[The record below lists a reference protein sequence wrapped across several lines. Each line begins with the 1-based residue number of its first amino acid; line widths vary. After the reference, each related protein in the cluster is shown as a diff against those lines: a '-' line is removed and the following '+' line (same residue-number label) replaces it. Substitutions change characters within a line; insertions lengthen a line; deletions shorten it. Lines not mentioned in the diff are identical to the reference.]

1 MPSIFA
7 AVSPRVWDATLRRA
21 STNARLVRAYI
32 ATCPSKT
39 TEGLFR
45 LNVGY
50 IAADTGLK
58 PDDVED
64 ALAEL
69 DNAGLIRWDPENEV
83 VLDFLALEAA
93 NINKSGD
100 NRIVG
105 ALKQLRSVGHTS
117 LHDVFLAHVESVC
130 PVLAEAIRESEPRKA
145 LTRPRDAAPFGQ
157 AIDSQNPWMN

>member
-7 AVSPRVWDATLRRA
+7 AVSPRVWDATLRRT

-58 PDDVED
+58 QDDVED

-69 DNAGLIRWDPENEV
+69 DSVSLIRWDSENEV

-100 NRIVG
+100 NRIAG
-105 ALKQLRSVGHTS
+105 ALRQLRSVGHTS
-117 LHDVFLAHVESVC
+117 LYEVFLAHVEDVC
-130 PVLAEAIRESEPRKA
+130 PVLAQAIRESEPRKA
-145 LTRPRDAAPFGQ
+145 LTRPSDAESFRQ
-157 AIDSQNPWMN
+157 AIDSQHPWMN

>member
-1 MPSIFA
+1 MPSVFA
-7 AVSPRVWDATLRRA
+7 AVSPRIWDATLRR
-21 STNARLVRAYI
+21 TGTHARLVRAYI

-50 IAADTGLK
+50 IATDTGLNQ
-58 PDDVED
+58 DEVES

-69 DNAGLIRWDPENEV
+69 DHVGLIRWDPENEV

-100 NRIVG
+100 NRITG
-105 ALKQLRSVGHTS
+105 ALRQLRSVGHTC
-117 LHDVFLAHVESVC
+117 LHDAFLAHVENVC

-145 LTRPRDAAPFGQ
+145 LTRPSDAESFRQ
-157 AIDSQNPWMN
+157 AIDSQNQWMN